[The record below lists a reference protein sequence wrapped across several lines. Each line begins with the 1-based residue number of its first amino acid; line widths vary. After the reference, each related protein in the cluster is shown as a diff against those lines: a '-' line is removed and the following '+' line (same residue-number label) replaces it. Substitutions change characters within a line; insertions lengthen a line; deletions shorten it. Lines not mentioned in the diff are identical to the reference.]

1 MSARRRAVAVLATAW
16 SPWGR
21 AGMRAKRW
29 GVHFAPDRAAAPR
42 SGCRGRPSERLAQL
56 GHRAGRRGV
65 PAVRR
70 EPPSGRLRL
79 EALSAMCR
87 QRAGAVAH
95 QDVVVASSA
104 PRLLPRVAAWSLA
117 VPWPVL
123 VLWSVVPSGSAA
135 QALQRARR
143 AAAWHR
149 AARPSDARQAGAL
162 ASSALWARQEPQLAQ
177 AELVMRS
184 VREEPPSAAAHAQA
198 AQPWAAVAVPD
209 ARAERLPAG
218 AALDAEEPQRVAEA
232 EVSVG
237 AAGLQ
242 PAAAVAGSGAAAE
255 LRPGAAAQGWDAAA
269 EPRRGVA
276 PSDALARRRRRALRR
291 LLWFSVGTELLRL
304 RRLRDDEWHG
314 LRTRCRT
321 GKLHRR
327 QRGRGKQQETKVCHG
342 GGPRKGSWRRDE
354 RMPEPSTRLVDQRL
368 IVRPHCGGRENRNA
382 IYFVAAMGC
391 MRICS
396 DA

>member
-56 GHRAGRRGV
+56 RHRAGRRGV

-104 PRLLPRVAAWSLA
+104 PGLLPRVAAWSLA
-117 VPWPVL
+117 VPWSVL

-177 AELVMRS
+177 AELAMRS
-184 VREEPPSAAAHAQA
+184 VRAELPSALACAQAAPRSERSVSACVQGARPSAAAYAQA

-209 ARAERLPAG
+209 ARAARRPAG
-218 AALDAEEPQRVAEA
+218 AASDAQEPQRAAEA

-242 PAAAVAGSGAAAE
+242 
-255 LRPGAAAQGWDAAA
+255 
-269 EPRRGVA
+269 RRRRWRGR
-276 PSDALARRRRRALRR
+276 ARRRSCGRGRRRWGGTRRRSCGRRRRRRTCWRAGRRRALRR

-304 RRLRDDEWHG
+304 RRLRDDEWHASAHAMQNWQAASPSA
-314 LRTRCRT
+314 R
-321 GKLHRR
+321 
-327 QRGRGKQQETKVCHG
+327 
-342 GGPRKGSWRRDE
+342 SWQAARDE
-354 RMPEPSTRLVDQRL
+354 GLSWWRSPERFLAK
-368 IVRPHCGGRENRNA
+368 G
-382 IYFVAAMGC
+382 
-391 MRICS
+391 
-396 DA
+396 